1 MDCSS
6 EYEESSS
13 YRFGFQLG
21 VDQLDGPH
29 ELRKTF
35 PVPGGRPA
43 YWGSGVPPGRPGSRS
58 AAVTGRRPFARD
70 PETEYEVDGA
80 LFDSGDE
87 WEEEEEGENLDDS
100 DADGD
105 DEDERA
111 DRGEDEDDKEGFVVP
126 DGYLSE
132 EENAKG
138 DDEIL
143 ADADDAEDAED
154 AEDAALGLGLEPG
167 LGPEPDPDSPPRL
180 RTTRGRSAIARAP
193 SCRGGWIAPGDLTD
207 RSSSRRSPG
216 RGGSGGG

>member
-1 MDCSS
+1 MEASVAASGAAPRPKRRTLISVDCSS

-70 PETEYEVDGA
+70 AETEYEVDGA

-111 DRGEDEDDKEGFVVP
+111 DRGEDEDDKEDSSFRTGTSPRRKTPRATTRFSP
-126 DGYLSE
+126 TPTTPRTPRTPRTRRSDSDSDRR
-132 EENAKG
+132 NR
-138 DDEIL
+138 DS
-143 ADADDAEDAED
+143 
-154 AEDAALGLGLEPG
+154 
-167 LGPEPDPDSPPRL
+167 DPNRDL

-193 SCRGGWIAPGDLTD
+193 S
-207 RSSSRRSPG
+207 
-216 RGGSGGG
+216 